1 LDQVQSF
8 AIVSQ
13 VNADVRRSNLCVI
26 VLYFAGTSLRRAAS
40 PSRLIRGR
48 LRPFGRARLPIQIQE
63 FLLHL
68 LFLCLELLAFALE
81 NRLFP
86 SDFLQAL
93 ALAILLPP
101 SEFLLTLPQCLFQR
115 LAILIQ
121 LSLLLLES
129 VDPAQH
135 LLLLCLDLDC
145 PRPFLRD
152 ISVHLLSEARV
163 LELKVPLLQNRLTQF
178 HLRPLHHSFRI
189 SFVVDRLHNDGILK
203 HRVKNRAVRL
213 LIRLKA
219 LI

>member
-13 VNADVRRSNLCVI
+13 VNADVRGSNLRVI
-26 VLYFAGTSLRRAAS
+26 VLYFARREAS

-48 LRPFGRARLPIQIQE
+48 LRPFGRARLPIQTQE
-63 FLLHL
+63 LVLHL
-68 LFLCLELLAFALE
+68 LFLCLELLTLALE
-81 NRLFP
+81 SRLFP
-86 SDFLQAL
+86 SDFLQTL
-93 ALAILLPP
+93 ALTILLPP
-101 SEFLLTLPQCLFQR
+101 SEFLLTLPGCLVQS
-115 LAILIQ
+115 LVILLP
-121 LSLLLLES
+121 LSILFLES

-135 LLLLCLDLDC
+135 LLLLCLELLC
-145 PRPFLRD
+145 PRPFLGE
-152 ISVHLLSEARV
+152 ISVHFLSEARV
-163 LELKVPLLQNRLTQF
+163 LGLKVPLLQSRLIQF

-189 SFVVDRLHNDGILK
+189 SFAVDRLHNDGILK